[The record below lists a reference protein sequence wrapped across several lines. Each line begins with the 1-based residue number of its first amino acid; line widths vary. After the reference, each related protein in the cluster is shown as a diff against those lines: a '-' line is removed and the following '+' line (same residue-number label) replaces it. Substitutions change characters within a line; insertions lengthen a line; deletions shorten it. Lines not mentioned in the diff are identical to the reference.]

1 MALEER
7 ELADP
12 DELGERRNR
21 QYERGV
27 KRFQG
32 GLVSK
37 AHRVLYNSTLGSRVI
52 KKKKKKKAVSVV
64 EGDLDELGERRNV
77 VRPFLR
83 TIELLEARL
92 HFAAQ
97 ITTLRLKLKKSQ
109 VSIKSRWIGFS
120 SWTAVAFLC
129 RPRILP
135 QGRLSGGHSCH
146 ALRAWLHDCCPHR
159 SMENQCCLRA
169 RTGVSGG
176 HTSTSPAKALNLGY
190 VRASS
195 STSLSP
201 ISSDPSQQN

>member
-92 HFAAQ
+92 HFAGLQPCVQSCRNRTSPSKVVESDSTPGPQLLSCVDHAFSHRVTIRRSFVPCAVGMVTRLPPAQ
-97 ITTLRLKLKKSQ
+97 I
-109 VSIKSRWIGFS
+109 
-120 SWTAVAFLC
+120 
-129 RPRILP
+129 
-135 QGRLSGGHSCH
+135 SGEPM
-146 ALRAWLHDCCPHR
+146 L
-159 SMENQCCLRA
+159 
-169 RTGVSGG
+169 
-176 HTSTSPAKALNLGY
+176 
-190 VRASS
+190 SS
-195 STSLSP
+195 S
-201 ISSDPSQQN
+201 